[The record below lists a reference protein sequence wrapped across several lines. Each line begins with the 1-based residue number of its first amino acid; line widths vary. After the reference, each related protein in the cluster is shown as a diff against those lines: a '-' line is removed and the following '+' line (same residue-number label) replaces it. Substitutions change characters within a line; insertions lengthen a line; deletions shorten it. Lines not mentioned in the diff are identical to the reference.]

1 MAVNKV
7 TGNSEIA
14 TSDELARGEC
24 HTGIPI
30 AKASEDWLSSCVH
43 CGFCLESCP
52 TYRLTGDE
60 NNSPRGRLR
69 LWRQEA
75 EGRLPIDAWTQ
86 FYTSECVGCMACETA
101 CPANVPYAKIL
112 EQVRQQQLRDK
123 RSRVP
128 WKLRIASALVTR
140 PALLN
145 HLMAPVRLAR
155 RLNLL
160 RHRFLFTGCPAVGQS
175 TQQYARDL
183 VDKHRPTGPRVALLT
198 GCLMESVF
206 REINFATVRVLVENN
221 IAVFVPTGQS
231 CCGAFQEHL
240 GYPDD
245 HALRASNRQAFEQ
258 LDVEAVISN
267 SSGCGLALKKSLSDA
282 VRVCDLTTYL
292 GEREIVSRVR
302 PKNDST
308 RVYVDLPC
316 HLIHG
321 QRVSEIP
328 AKVLDATGY
337 RWELALHARDCCGSG
352 GTYNLQKPENSRQI
366 LARKSSFLD
375 QAEGAPVVLAT
386 SNHVCMMQW
395 YSAGSTGL
403 VKRSFDVRHIAQLLD
418 PGDQF

>member
-1 MAVNKV
+1 MSVKSS
-7 TGNSEIA
+7 SEDFESA
-14 TSDELARGEC
+14 NGDHLVHGES
-24 HTGIPI
+24 TVGAPTV
-30 AKASEDWLSSCVH
+30 KANDDWLSSCVH

-69 LWRQEA
+69 LWREEA
-75 EGRLPIDAWTQ
+75 EGRLPIDAWTA
-86 FYTSECVGCMACETA
+86 FYTSECVGCLACETA

-112 EQVRQQQLRDK
+112 EQVRQQQLQDN

-128 WKLRIASALVTR
+128 WKLRIAAALVKR
-140 PALLN
+140 PAILN
-145 HLMAPVRLAR
+145 YLMAPVRMAR
-155 RLNLL
+155 RLNIL

-175 TQQYARDL
+175 TAQYARDL
-183 VDKHRPTGPRVALLT
+183 VAKHRPTGPRVALLT
-198 GCLMESVF
+198 GCLMEGVF

-221 IAVFVPTGQS
+221 IAVIVPNGQS

-240 GYPDD
+240 GLPDG
-245 HALRASNRQAFEQ
+245 HALREQNRRAFER
-258 LDVEAVISN
+258 LDVEAVICN
-267 SSGCGLALKKSLSDA
+267 ASGCGLALRESLPGT

-292 GEREIVSRVR
+292 GEREIASRVR
-302 PKNDST
+302 SRNDST

-321 QRVSEIP
+321 QKVSEIP
-328 AKVLDATGY
+328 ARVLDATGY

-366 LARKSSFLD
+366 LAKKSSFLE
-375 QAEGAPVVLAT
+375 QAEGDPIVLAT

-395 YSAGSTGL
+395 FSAGSTGL

-418 PGDQF
+418 PGEEF